1 MPILPLCVTGLI
13 GGFMAHL
20 VSQIDRGQPLMRLA
34 NYPIGVLAATV
45 ATWISQNVPNMH
57 NKLLVLGFTLP
68 AGALLLYHVVR
79 FLLANQGRFIRRIQT
94 N

>member
-13 GGFMAHL
+13 SGFMAHL

-34 NYPIGVLAATV
+34 NYPVGVLAATF

-57 NKLLVLGFTLP
+57 NKLLVLGMVVP
-68 AGALLLYHVVR
+68 AIALLLYHAVR
-79 FLLANQGRFIRRIQT
+79 YLLANQERFFGRFQI